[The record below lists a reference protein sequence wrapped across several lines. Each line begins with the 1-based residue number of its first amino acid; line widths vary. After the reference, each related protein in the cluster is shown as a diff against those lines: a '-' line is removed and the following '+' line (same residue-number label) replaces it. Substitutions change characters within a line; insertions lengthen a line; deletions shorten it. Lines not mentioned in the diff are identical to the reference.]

1 MRDGLYEEL
10 EIVMHGSVWWQQLD
24 YWNIMFRC
32 FTCRRLGH
40 LQKDCQEKSMK
51 PAYRKVWVKKV
62 NPSSIHSTLYQLILM
77 QGGEDRG
84 KEPGSAEA
92 CVKPRIMQ
100 GGEDKQ
106 KLTTSTEVHD
116 ELSPLKGGENK
127 EKVTLLMALEA

>member
-1 MRDGLYEEL
+1 MFHLQKIRALTEGLS
-10 EIVMHGSVWWQQLD
+10 G
-24 YWNIMFRC
+24 C
-32 FTCRRLGH
+32 FTCRRVG
-40 LQKDCQEKSMK
+40 
-51 PAYRKVWVKKV
+51 
-62 NPSSIHSTLYQLILM
+62 PSSIDSALDQLRLM

-92 CVKPRIMQ
+92 CVKLRIMQ

-127 EKVTLLMALEA
+127 EKVTLLMALKA